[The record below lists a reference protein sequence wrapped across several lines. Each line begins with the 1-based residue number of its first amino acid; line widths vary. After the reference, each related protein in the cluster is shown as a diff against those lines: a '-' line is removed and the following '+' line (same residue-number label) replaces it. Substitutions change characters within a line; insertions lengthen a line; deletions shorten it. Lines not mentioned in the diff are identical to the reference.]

1 MGLCQFKC
9 KGLSVLP
16 IFRPLLTYDKQEII
30 DLAKKIGTYNISIK
44 AYKDCCSI
52 VARRPSTKTKMEII
66 ERVEKEL
73 DMEKIIKMSLDM
85 AETVEFD
92 IRKQTKK
99 PKTTRR
105 NKKKV

>member
-1 MGLCQFKC
+1 MKM
-9 KGLSVLP
+9 
-16 IFRPLLTYDKQEII
+16 
-30 DLAKKIGTYNISIK
+30 
-44 AYKDCCSI
+44 
-52 VARRPSTKTKMEII
+52 KTKAILGLLVFIFTLSISAYASPKVLEEI
-66 ERVEKEL
+66 

-85 AETVEFD
+85 AETVEFY